1 MTDFSNPAR
10 RPASNSKGTDDH
22 TATVSAGTPERGG
35 ALRLC
40 ANESHL
46 PPLRDAQEAMA
57 EALASAH
64 LYPDPDCRALIE
76 AIATQLFVR
85 DDEIV
90 IGPGSSTL
98 IRRLCALARTGSD
111 PEVLLPSPAF
121 QALPHLAQQAGLA
134 HRAVPLTRDW
144 HVDLDAMTEAIRP
157 ESTRLVVVSNPHNPT
172 GTMHDPSALR
182 RFLTAVPP
190 TVTVLL
196 DEAYIDYA
204 GIADETIAM
213 AHDHWAAG
221 HANLVV
227 TRTFSKAHALA
238 AQRVGYL
245 VAPAQIARAVAAAAI
260 PFEVSATAQAGALAS
275 FHASGRIQLRC
286 KRLGR
291 ERDRVTEHLEE
302 LGFRMPRSV
311 ANHIW
316 LPLGRRSDS
325 FAARC
330 LEFGCTV
337 LAYPGLGVRVTIGR
351 EPDDDLFLA
360 AARDWMKEH
369 RW

>member
-1 MTDFSNPAR
+1 MQ
-10 RPASNSKGTDDH
+10 
-22 TATVSAGTPERGG
+22 
-35 ALRLC
+35 L
-40 ANESHL
+40 
-46 PPLRDAQEAMA
+46 
-57 EALASAH
+57 SAH
-64 LYPDPDCRALIE
+64 E
-76 AIATQLFVR
+76 
-85 DDEIV
+85 DEIV

-98 IRRLCALARTGSD
+98 IRRLFELARTGVA
-111 PEVLLPSPAF
+111 PEVLLPEPGF
-121 QALPHLAQQAGLA
+121 HALPQLAQQAGIA
-134 HRAVPLTRDW
+134 HRTVPLDRDW
-144 HVDLDAMTEAIRP
+144 AVDLDATAEAIRP
-157 ESTRLVVVSNPHNPT
+157 DTTRMVVISNPHNPT
-172 GTMHDPSALR
+172 GTVHDPAALR
-182 RFLTAVPP
+182 RFLAAVPP

-213 AHDHWAAG
+213 ARDHWAAS

-245 VAPAQIARAVAAAAI
+245 VAPAQIARAVAAAAL

-291 ERDRVTEHLEE
+291 ERDRVTGHLEE

-311 ANHIW
+311 ANHVW
-316 LPLGRRSDS
+316 LPLARRSDS

-337 LAYPGLGVRVTIGR
+337 LTYPGLGVRVTIGC

-360 AARDWMKEH
+360 AARDWMRQH